1 LSLGKNLTEKKG
13 ADQLNHINKSIA
25 APNCLP
31 AWAGTGILAC
41 ILLLAGCASVVVP
54 GTIAGAGEYYH
65 YNTDNVAKRTL
76 TGNIDQVTTA
86 SKRALKKMDMRLQ
99 SVDAG
104 NSETTIMATT
114 ADLEID
120 IEIEAITSTSTKVS
134 VNAVKDYVVKDKAT
148 AAEILSQIRIELDK
162 QNQPQNHAARVYI
175 KNDCDRTIDVAVYCL
190 AETDTLKTWQTRG
203 WFSLVPGQKKHVA
216 DTRNRYIYFYGKTRP
231 EDLIRWTGEYVH
243 RFEGNR
249 YGFFKVDIGTALGD
263 YTQSFD
269 CSQK

>member
-1 LSLGKNLTEKKG
+1 MAEKIG
-13 ADQLNHINKSIA
+13 ENQLNYINISIPV
-25 APNCLP
+25 PNSFQAL
-31 AWAGTGILAC
+31 AGAGILVC

-76 TGNIDQVTTA
+76 TGDINEVTTA
-86 SKRALKKMDMRLQ
+86 TKRALEKMDMHLQ
-99 SVDAG
+99 SVTAG
-104 NSETTIMATT
+104 NSETTIKATT
-114 ADLEID
+114 AELEID

-134 VNAVKDYVVKDKAT
+134 VNAVEDYVVKDKAT

-175 KNDCDRTIDVAVYCL
+175 KNDCDHTIDIAVYCL

-216 DTRNRYIYFYGKTRP
+216 DTRNRYIYFYGKTRS
-231 EDLIRWTGEYVH
+231 EDLIRWAGEYVH

-249 YGFFKVDIGTALGD
+249 YGFFRVDIGTVLGD
-263 YTQSFD
+263 YTQSFR